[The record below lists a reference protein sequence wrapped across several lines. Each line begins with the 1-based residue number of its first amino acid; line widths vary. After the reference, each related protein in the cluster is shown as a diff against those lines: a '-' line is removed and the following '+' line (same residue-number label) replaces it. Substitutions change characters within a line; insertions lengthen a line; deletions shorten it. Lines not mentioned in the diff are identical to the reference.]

1 MIPVP
6 AVEDTWRLEDIFA
19 TEDAFL
25 EAKREVEETLP
36 ALADLTGVLA
46 RGAGE
51 LAVVLESISGVSR
64 QLGRLHAYASMR
76 SDGDLRIAAHQAL
89 RQEVELAYT
98 ELSRRTA
105 WLRPEILALKAYSH
119 ASWDPAFDR
128 LHANELPWR
137 AETDRTQ
144 SGLNRYPEPHPHE
157 LAACLAALYGVPAE
171 NLLPGRGSDESIDL
185 VVRAF
190 CRAGI
195 DNVILCPPTFGMY
208 KVAAQIQGAAVR
220 EVPLTKDRGYAL
232 DVDGVL
238 AACDANTKI
247 VFLCSPNNPTGNA
260 MDPAAV
266 ERLLTTL
273 AARALVVVDEAYIEF
288 SGATSLAASLAQHP
302 NLVVLRT
309 LSKAFGL
316 AGARVGSLIAATPIV
331 QLLEKVIP
339 PYSIPQ
345 LTIEAVLATLAAPQV
360 IIQRERVAQVRAER
374 DRVADAL
381 SAKSSVRRVWPS
393 VANFLLVDFSD
404 PEATLAAARD
414 AKLLIR
420 DMRAAAGALRI
431 SVGTPEQNNRLIR
444 SIS

>member
-1 MIPVP
+1 M
-6 AVEDTWRLEDIFA
+6 
-19 TEDAFL
+19 
-25 EAKREVEETLP
+25 
-36 ALADLTGVLA
+36 
-46 RGAGE
+46 
-51 LAVVLESISGVSR
+51 
-64 QLGRLHAYASMR
+64 
-76 SDGDLRIAAHQAL
+76 SD
-89 RQEVELAYT
+89 
-98 ELSRRTA
+98 
-105 WLRPEILALKAYSH
+105 ILALARPDILTLNAYSH
-119 ASWDPAFDR
+119 ASWDPAFER

-137 AETDRTQ
+137 AETDRSQ
-144 SGLNRYPEPHPHE
+144 AGLNRYPEPHPHE
-157 LAACLAALYGVPAE
+157 LAAALAALYGVPAE

-190 CRAGI
+190 CRAGV

-208 KVAAQIQGAAVR
+208 AVAARIQGAAVR
-220 EVPLTKDRGYAL
+220 EVPLQKERGYAL

-260 MDPAAV
+260 MEPAAV
-266 ERLLTTL
+266 ETLLIAL

-288 SGATSLAASLAQHP
+288 SGAPSLAASLAKFP

-316 AGARVGSLIAATPIV
+316 AGARVGSLMAQAPIIR
-331 QLLEKVIP
+331 LLGKVIP

-345 LTIEAVLATLAAPQV
+345 LTIETVLATLSAPQV

-374 DRVADAL
+374 ERVAAAL
-381 SAKSSVRRVWPS
+381 RGKPSVRRVWPS
-393 VANFLLVDFSD
+393 VANFLLVDFAD
-404 PEATLAAARD
+404 PAATLAAARA

-431 SVGTPEQNNRLIR
+431 SVGTPEQNDRLIR

>member
-1 MIPVP
+1 MS
-6 AVEDTWRLEDIFA
+6 DI
-19 TEDAFL
+19 L
-25 EAKREVEETLP
+25 
-36 ALADLTGVLA
+36 ALARPD
-46 RGAGE
+46 
-51 LAVVLESISGVSR
+51 I
-64 QLGRLHAYASMR
+64 
-76 SDGDLRIAAHQAL
+76 
-89 RQEVELAYT
+89 
-98 ELSRRTA
+98 LS
-105 WLRPEILALKAYSH
+105 LKAYSH

-137 AETDRTQ
+137 AETDRSQ
-144 SGLNRYPEPHPHE
+144 AGLNRYPEPHPHE
-157 LAACLAALYGVPAE
+157 LAACLANLYGVPAE

-190 CRAGI
+190 CRAGV

-208 KVAAQIQGAAVR
+208 AVAARVQGAAVR
-220 EVPLTKDRGYAL
+220 EVPLLKDRGYAL
-232 DVDGVL
+232 DTDGVL

-266 ERLLTTL
+266 DKLLTTL

-288 SGATSLAASLAQHP
+288 SGAASLAGSLAKYP

-316 AGARVGSLIAATPIV
+316 AGARVGSLIASTPII
-331 QLLEKVIP
+331 QLLGKVIP

-360 IIQRERVAQVRAER
+360 VIQRERVAQVRAER
-374 DRVADAL
+374 DRLAAAL
-381 SAKSSVRRVWPS
+381 AGKSSVRKIWPS
-393 VANFLLVDFSD
+393 VSNFLLVDFAD

-414 AKLLIR
+414 ANLLIR
-420 DMRAAAGALRI
+420 DMRAAAPGSLRI
-431 SVGTPEQNNRLIR
+431 SVGTPEQNDRLIR
-444 SIS
+444 SIA